1 MEEVSKYVACICEGA
16 AERAIMNILLEN
28 DKLIFTFDN
37 LLEGK
42 VLRCRKAEEFE
53 KQCLRKGFTEQITV
67 YRILDSR
74 RENFKLRNCHKI
86 N

>member
-28 DKLIFTFDN
+28 DKLIFAFNN

-53 KQCLRKGFTEQITV
+53 KKYLRKGFTE
-67 YRILDSR
+67 
-74 RENFKLRNCHKI
+74 
-86 N
+86 